1 MKPAVIAQR
10 AHAITQL
17 RWQIISLGR
26 TKIWHPCTT
35 LCMETLISILFPLVW
50 VCTCL
55 VAAIGV
61 RLRQPSWPQAMVIA
75 SMMAAT
81 LGLCGGSHNAQI
93 GVAFGS
99 GLFAFIA
106 LDLRS
111 IMAASTARKPSGQT
125 ASGRDDAA
133 HPARTADAAV
143 PSAAYSQPAPMP
155 RPKATTKTA
164 PVPTPKPNPEPAC
177 AAPRGTVRSDVAPSH
192 THPTMSRY
200 ERERLGRRA
209 EEALKT
215 AMPARKQGPTSS
227 LADNPVEVI
236 LPAERAVLRRQS
248 STRGYWIA
256 KTANGEVEVYLPPG
270 AEAYPGRP
278 VSLVTKSN
286 GTLMG
291 VPVVNR

>member
-1 MKPAVIAQR
+1 
-10 AHAITQL
+10 
-17 RWQIISLGR
+17 
-26 TKIWHPCTT
+26 
-35 LCMETLISILFPLVW
+35 
-50 VCTCL
+50 
-55 VAAIGV
+55 
-61 RLRQPSWPQAMVIA
+61 MVIA

-81 LGLCGGSHNAQI
+81 LGLCGGSYNAQI

-111 IMAASTARKPSGQT
+111 IMAAATARKLSGQ
-125 ASGRDDAA
+125 AAIRRDDAV
-133 HPARTADAAV
+133 HLSRTAEAVTPTAAS
-143 PSAAYSQPAPMP
+143 PQPATKPA
-155 RPKATTKTA
+155 PKAANKVA
-164 PVPTPKPNPEPAC
+164 PKSTLKPAPEPAR
-177 AAPRGTVRSDVAPSH
+177 AVPPATVCPEVAPSS
-192 THPTMSRY
+192 TDPGVSRY
-200 ERERLGRRA
+200 ERERLGGRDA
-209 EEALKT
+209 EAVK
-215 AMPARKQGPTSS
+215 AAKPARKQGPANSR
-227 LADNPVEVI
+227 ADTPVEVI
-236 LPAERAVLRRQS
+236 LPAERAVLRRHS